1 MEFFV
6 LACLSACVF
15 FFLISACVNII
26 NIEKKIK
33 DTVDITEDAVV
44 KLYNGE

>member
-1 MEFFV
+1 MEFFI

-26 NIEKKIK
+26 NIEKKINEA
-33 DTVDITEDAVV
+33 VDLTESKVIE
-44 KLYNGE
+44 LYNGE